1 MQLTRF
7 SDLSLR
13 ILMYLASQELPGSA
27 TVTAR
32 RAAALFNVPYTHMVK
47 VVHQL
52 GRHGFLV
59 TTKGKGGGLRLA
71 RSPDLIRVGDVLRTT
86 EPGKSVID
94 CFTQACPLRS
104 NCLLKTALDE
114 AYQAFFAT
122 MDRYT
127 LAEVAKTPGL
137 QELVQ
142 MSA

>member
-13 ILMYLASQELPGSA
+13 ILMYLASRDVPGSA

-32 RAAALFNVPYTHMVK
+32 AVAAMFDVPYTHMVK

-52 GRHGFLV
+52 GRHGFLI

-71 RSPDLIRVGDVLRTT
+71 RPPALIRVGDVLRTT
-86 EPGKSVID
+86 EQGKSVID
-94 CFTQACPLRS
+94 CFSQECPLRH
-104 NCLLKTALDE
+104 NCLLKAALDE
-114 AYQAFFAT
+114 AYEAFFQT

-127 LAEVAKTPGL
+127 LADIAKTPGL
-137 QELVQ
+137 QQLVK